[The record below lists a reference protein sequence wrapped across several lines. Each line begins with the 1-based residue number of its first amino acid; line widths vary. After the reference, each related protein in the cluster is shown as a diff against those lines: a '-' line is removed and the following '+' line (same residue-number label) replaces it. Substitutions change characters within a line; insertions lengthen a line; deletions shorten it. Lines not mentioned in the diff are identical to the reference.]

1 MSSEIEISVSTKE
14 GSVPVTVI
22 HIRGQIDASNVAT
35 FDDRAM
41 AAVADGARDVL
52 VDMADIGFM
61 SSAGFR
67 IIHKIYQATHQEGE
81 GGRHLKLLNPSD
93 EIRRLIKT
101 LGFEKFVDVIEG
113 DVSAAVDS
121 F

>member
-1 MSSEIEISVSTKE
+1 MSSEIEITVSEKE
-14 GSVPVTVI
+14 GGVPVTVI
-22 HIRGQIDASNVAT
+22 HISGKVDASNVDV

-41 AAVADGARDVL
+41 AVLAGGARDVL
-52 VDMADIGFM
+52 VDMADIAFM

-67 IIHKIYQATHQEGE
+67 VLHKIYQRTHQEGE
-81 GGRHLKLLNPSD
+81 DGQHLKLLNPSD
-93 EIRRLIKT
+93 DIRRLITT
-101 LGFEKFVDVIEG
+101 LGFEKFVGVLEG